1 MKKALGVFCNAY
13 TSSLLARATREFFS
27 DLPSENLVES
37 LEVKAK
43 KMYEVL

>member
-1 MKKALGVFCNAY
+1 MKKALGEFCNDY
-13 TSSLLARATREFFS
+13 MSSLLARATRESFP

-43 KMYEVL
+43 KL